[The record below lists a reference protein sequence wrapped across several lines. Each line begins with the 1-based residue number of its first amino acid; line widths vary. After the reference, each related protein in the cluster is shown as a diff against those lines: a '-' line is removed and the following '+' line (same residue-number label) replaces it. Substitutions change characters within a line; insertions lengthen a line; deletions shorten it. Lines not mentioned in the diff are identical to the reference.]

1 MIHDSIGVSS
11 VIKFFEYNWH
21 VRDQW
26 FTWCHQLTT
35 EELLKNRLGG
45 VENILYT
52 LFHIIDVEYSWIR
65 AIQGKEDIAVQF
77 ADYQTLNK
85 VKSLSNT
92 FRTEIIDVLQTHSD
106 QIKDELVS
114 VPWETS
120 VLYTRDEILHHI
132 IAHEIHHIGQLSVW
146 ARELKL
152 SPVSA
157 SFIGRT
163 LKPIH
168 SY

>member
-1 MIHDSIGVSS
+1 M
-11 VIKFFEYNWH
+11 IKFFEYNWQ

-26 FTWCHQLTT
+26 FTWCNQLTT
-35 EELLKNRLGG
+35 EALLKNHLGG
-45 VENILYT
+45 VGSILYT
-52 LFHIIDVEYSWIR
+52 LFHIIDVEYSWVR
-65 AIQGKEDIAVQF
+65 AIQGKEDIVVQF
-77 ADYQTLNK
+77 ADYRTLDK

-92 FRTEIIDVLQTHSD
+92 FRTEIIDFLETNVD
-106 QIKDELVS
+106 EIKDELVS
-114 VPWETS
+114 VPWDKE

-152 SPVSA
+152 SPIS
-157 SFIGRT
+157 SNFIGRK
-163 LKPIH
+163 LKSVH

>member
-11 VIKFFEYNWH
+11 VMKFFEYNWQ

-114 VPWETS
+114 VP
-120 VLYTRDEILHHI
+120 
-132 IAHEIHHIGQLSVW
+132 
-146 ARELKL
+146 
-152 SPVSA
+152 
-157 SFIGRT
+157 
-163 LKPIH
+163 
-168 SY
+168 

>member
-11 VIKFFEYNWH
+11 VIKFFEYNWQ

-114 VPWETS
+114 VPWETG

-132 IAHEIHHIGQLSVW
+132 IAHEIHHIGQLSV
-146 ARELKL
+146 
-152 SPVSA
+152 
-157 SFIGRT
+157 
-163 LKPIH
+163 
-168 SY
+168 